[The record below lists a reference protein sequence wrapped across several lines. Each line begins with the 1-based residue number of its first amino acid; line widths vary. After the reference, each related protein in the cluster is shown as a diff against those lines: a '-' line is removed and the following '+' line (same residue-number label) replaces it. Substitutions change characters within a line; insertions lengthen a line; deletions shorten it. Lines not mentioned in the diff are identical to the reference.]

1 MSPQVQSAVIAGV
14 VALITASL
22 TGYLTW
28 LQIRR
33 ERAKWLYDIKTTFS
47 VELHRAR
54 MAEYA
59 KLSTLLIGLSRA
71 NRQKLTL
78 AKAHELADLINEWMY
93 GSGGLV
99 ASARTRNAGW
109 ALRDRLLRW
118 KAGPQPKDI
127 IEVRTLLWWSMRQD
141 LDIAS
146 GREGEVPEDMLIRQ
160 LQDEMNS
167 LEAKRSRGS

>member
-1 MSPQVQSAVIAGV
+1 MSPELQAGIIAAV
-14 VALITASL
+14 VALVTAGA

-28 LQIRR
+28 QQIQR
-33 ERAKWLYDIKTTFS
+33 ERSKWLYDIKTTLS
-47 VELHRAR
+47 VELYRKR

-59 KLSTLLIGLSRA
+59 ELSKLLLSLSTT
-71 NRQKLTL
+71 QPKKLTV
-78 AKAHELADLINEWMY
+78 AGAHEIADEINEWMY
-93 GSGGLV
+93 GAGGMV

-127 IEVRTLLWWSMRQD
+127 MEVRTLLMWSMRND

-146 GREGEVPEDMLIRQ
+146 GRTEDMSEDTLIQQ
-160 LQDEMNS
+160 LKDEMNRV
-167 LEAKRSRGS
+167 EGNR